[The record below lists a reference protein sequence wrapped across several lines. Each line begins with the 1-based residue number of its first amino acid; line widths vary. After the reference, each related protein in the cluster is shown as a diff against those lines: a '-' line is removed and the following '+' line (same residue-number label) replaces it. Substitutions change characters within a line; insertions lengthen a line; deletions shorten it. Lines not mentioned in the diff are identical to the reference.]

1 MSKSE
6 IITNADGSIY
16 HLNLLPHQI
25 AKDIIFVGDP
35 DRVAAVSDFFDLVYY
50 KVQHRE
56 FVTHTGVYNNK
67 LITVISTGIGTD
79 NVDIVLNELDL
90 LLNYDFVLNKYKNVL
105 TSANIVRIGTSGAL
119 DPDIAI
125 DSILISEYAIGLD
138 GLMNFYN
145 FEVDTE
151 LKDLKE
157 KAIAAL
163 NTQSIACYPYV
174 AKCSNQLMQRFANLG
189 IKGNTLTCNGFY
201 APQGRVLRY
210 QLKTPHFLNNAHQI
224 PVHNFEMETAGIYGL
239 SQLLGHNALS
249 LNAILANRT
258 KGTFS
263 SNPTKV
269 VVNLI
274 KSALEILSK

>member
-90 LLNYDFVLNKYKNVL
+90 
-105 TSANIVRIGTSGAL
+105 
-119 DPDIAI
+119 
-125 DSILISEYAIGLD
+125 
-138 GLMNFYN
+138 
-145 FEVDTE
+145 
-151 LKDLKE
+151 
-157 KAIAAL
+157 
-163 NTQSIACYPYV
+163 Q
-174 AKCSNQLMQRFANLG
+174 
-189 IKGNTLTCNGFY
+189 
-201 APQGRVLRY
+201 
-210 QLKTPHFLNNAHQI
+210 
-224 PVHNFEMETAGIYGL
+224 
-239 SQLLGHNALS
+239 
-249 LNAILANRT
+249 
-258 KGTFS
+258 
-263 SNPTKV
+263 
-269 VVNLI
+269 
-274 KSALEILSK
+274 